1 VNRMVTIITHSPEE
15 TRFLGQYLGEA
26 LIPGMVIALD
36 GDLGSGKTTFVQGI
50 GKGLGISDDDY
61 ITSPTYNLINEYSG
75 RHCLFHID
83 LYRLIDPLEIDD
95 LGLEEIIYSQGIS
108 AIEWADRLPDKTLT
122 SYLSVKII
130 VTSEETRKVTITA
143 CGLENTDLIEDI
155 RDNFKEKKWH

>member
-1 VNRMVTIITHSPEE
+1 MMVTIDTHSPEE
-15 TRFLGQYLGEA
+15 TRYLGQILGKT
-26 LIPGMVIALD
+26 LIPGMVITLD

-50 GKGLGISDDDY
+50 GKGLGISDNDY

-83 LYRLIDPLEIDD
+83 LYRLMDPLEIDE

-122 SYLSVKII
+122 SYLSVRIMI
-130 VTSEETRKVTITA
+130 TGEETRKVTITA
-143 CGLENTDLIEDI
+143 CGLENTDWIEKI
-155 RDNFKEKKWH
+155 RDNFKEKRWH

>member
-1 VNRMVTIITHSPEE
+1 MMVTIDTHSPEE
-15 TRFLGQYLGEA
+15 TRYLGQILGKT
-26 LIPGMVIALD
+26 LIPGMVITLD

-50 GKGLGISDDDY
+50 GKGLGISEKDY

-83 LYRLIDPLEIDD
+83 LYRLMDPLEIDE

-122 SYLSVKII
+122 SYLSVRIMI
-130 VTSEETRKVTITA
+130 TGEETRKVTITA
-143 CGLENTDLIEDI
+143 CGLENTDWIEKI
-155 RDNFKEKKWH
+155 RDNFKEKRWH

>member
-1 VNRMVTIITHSPEE
+1 MMVTIITHSPEE
-15 TRFLGQYLGEA
+15 TRYLGQILGKT
-26 LIPGMVIALD
+26 LIPGMVITLD

-50 GKGLGISDDDY
+50 GKGLGISENDY

-83 LYRLIDPLEIDD
+83 LYRLMDPLEIDE

-122 SYLSVKII
+122 SYLSVRIMI
-130 VTSEETRKVTITA
+130 TSEETRKVTITA
-143 CGLENTDLIEDI
+143 CGLEDTDLIEKI